1 MRNCL
6 LREESLGEASECWY
20 QDVIFTSRR
29 SLNILHVFHA
39 LGLGDD
45 TTEFM
50 PQGRRLVR
58 LVMARR

>member
-1 MRNCL
+1 MRNCH
-6 LREESLGEASECWY
+6 LREESLGEASECWCG
-20 QDVIFTSRR
+20 FTSRR